1 MLCTLDGEVVEGS
14 GAVERTA
21 FSLHAHLE
29 QACRLQLLAMQSG
42 QPWRRSLTKARPAME
57 VAHSVASYGDVF
69 VTVIKRVL
77 DEEEP
82 DYNS

>member
-1 MLCTLDGEVVEGS
+1 
-14 GAVERTA
+14 
-21 FSLHAHLE
+21 
-29 QACRLQLLAMQSG
+29 
-42 QPWRRSLTKARPAME
+42 ME